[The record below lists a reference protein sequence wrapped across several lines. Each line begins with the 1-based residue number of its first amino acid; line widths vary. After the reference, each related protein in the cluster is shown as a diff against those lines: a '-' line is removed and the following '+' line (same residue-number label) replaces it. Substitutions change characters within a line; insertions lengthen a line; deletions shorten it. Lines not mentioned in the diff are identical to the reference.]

1 LKELQAQY
9 ETLQII
15 HKTAKSGTWPYNLK
29 PLETNYI
36 QTMLDKVFQDKK
48 KIMWVRLNDYNYP
61 RIALFLPEKYTKE
74 VMCKAR
80 NSIFREHN
88 ATKNTYL
95 KVP

>member
-1 LKELQAQY
+1 
-9 ETLQII
+9 
-15 HKTAKSGTWPYNLK
+15 
-29 PLETNYI
+29 
-36 QTMLDKVFQDKK
+36 MLDKVFQDKK

-88 ATKNTYL
+88 ATKNTFL
-95 KVP
+95 KVPIILLAKHLPRNQQTHQILY